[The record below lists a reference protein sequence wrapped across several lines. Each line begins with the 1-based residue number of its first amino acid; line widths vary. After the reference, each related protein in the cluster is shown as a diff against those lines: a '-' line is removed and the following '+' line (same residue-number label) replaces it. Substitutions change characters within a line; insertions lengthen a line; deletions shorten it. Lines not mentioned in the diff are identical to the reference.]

1 MSQLQ
6 VVNQQI
12 QDLLNGCLN
21 EGLLDDQFMQLMQL
35 QVWLPSFM
43 LAQLFDLTLAEP
55 MLLTMKSLCYC
66 TF

>member
-21 EGLLDDQFMQLMQL
+21 EGILDDQFMQLMQL
-35 QVWLPSFM
+35 QVWGLKFM
-43 LAQLFDLTLAEP
+43 LAELIDLRIAEP
-55 MLLTMKSLCYC
+55 MLLTSESRFLVLS
-66 TF
+66 

>member
-21 EGLLDDQFMQLMQL
+21 EGLLDDQLMQL